1 MKAKAKPLETLQLAD
16 LGVEAADTFK
26 TTHYAAPSKRSK
38 GVMVKDAAELI
49 LVIAEHHDGKL
60 NAATAKTV
68 SAAAAISGA
77 SIDVLVLA
85 ADPAAVAANA
95 AKIAGVAKVLTVA
108 NAANAQAIA
117 QVLAPQIAQLA
128 KGYTHVFG
136 PSPT

>member
-1 MKAKAKPLETLQLAD
+1 M
-16 LGVEAADTFK
+16 
-26 TTHYAAPSKRSK
+26 SK
-38 GVMVKDAAELI
+38 I

-85 ADPAAVAANA
+85 ADPAAVAAEA

-108 NAANAQAIA
+108 NAANA
-117 QVLAPQIAQLA
+117 
-128 KGYTHVFG
+128 
-136 PSPT
+136 

>member
-1 MKAKAKPLETLQLAD
+1 M
-16 LGVEAADTFK
+16 
-26 TTHYAAPSKRSK
+26 SK
-38 GVMVKDAAELI
+38 I

-77 SIDVLVLA
+77 SIDVVVLA
-85 ADPAAVAANA
+85 ADPAAVAAEA
-95 AKIAGVAKVLTVA
+95 AKISGVAKVLTVA

-136 PSPT
+136 PSTTFGKDLMPCVAALWASTRSPT